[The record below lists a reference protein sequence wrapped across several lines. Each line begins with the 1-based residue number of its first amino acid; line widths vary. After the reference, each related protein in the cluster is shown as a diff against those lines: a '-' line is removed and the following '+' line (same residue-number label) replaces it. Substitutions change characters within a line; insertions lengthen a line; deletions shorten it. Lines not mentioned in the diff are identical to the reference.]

1 MEWVLII
8 IMALP
13 GQPVPPPVQAGVMR
27 DEATCIVAGGGMAI
41 VLSRANPGLIVA
53 WRCEPVPGAGA

>member
-1 MEWVLII
+1 MEWALIL

-41 VLSRANPGLIVA
+41 VLSRANPGLVVGF
-53 WRCEPVPGAGA
+53 RCEPVAEAGA